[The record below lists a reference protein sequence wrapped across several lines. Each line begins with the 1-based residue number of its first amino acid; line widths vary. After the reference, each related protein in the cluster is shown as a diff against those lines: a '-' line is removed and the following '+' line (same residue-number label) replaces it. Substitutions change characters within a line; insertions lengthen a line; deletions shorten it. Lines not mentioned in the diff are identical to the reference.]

1 MAPDRDLLERAR
13 ELAALLDGEP
23 LLEGA
28 VERLLGEAEH
38 VGES

>member
-1 MAPDRDLLERAR
+1 LERAR
-13 ELAALLDGEP
+13 ELADESSGETFLDA
-23 LLEGA
+23 A